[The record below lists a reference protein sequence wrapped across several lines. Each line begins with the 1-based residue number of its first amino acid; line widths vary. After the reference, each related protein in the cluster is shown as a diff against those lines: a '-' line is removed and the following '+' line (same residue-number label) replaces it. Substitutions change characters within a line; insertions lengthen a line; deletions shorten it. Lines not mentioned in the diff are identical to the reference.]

1 MHINP
6 DYAVTVVNTETNGV
20 VSFKISML
28 LQQIYGNQNTNEVTE
43 RESIPEFIANC
54 RYIVTLPQDLETW
67 N

>member
-6 DYAVTVVNTETNGV
+6 NYAVTVVNTETNGE
-20 VSFKISML
+20 VSFKIFMF

-43 RESIPEFIANC
+43 RESIPEFIVNC